1 MSLLRKQESKPR
13 PPGKSWEPSNHW
25 IPVFTG
31 MTPICGIVL
40 FTYRSRLRRKK
51 LESREFDTFI
61 LTDLGMVPEDKEME
75 IILRELT
82 PKDRRYKYRSF
93 YAMALI
99 SKSETK
105 YPDRLWVRL
114 GRGQLQ
120 EKPWSVKIVK
130 EINKFA

>member
-1 MSLLRKQESKPR
+1 
-13 PPGKSWEPSNHW
+13 
-25 IPVFTG
+25 
-31 MTPICGIVL
+31 MTKDEGNAADGRFSATVGG
-40 FTYRSRLRRKK
+40 RK
-51 LESREFDTFI
+51 LERREFDTFI
-61 LTDLGMVPEDKEME
+61 LTDPGMVPEDKEME
-75 IILRELT
+75 LILRELT
-82 PKDRRYKYRSF
+82 PKDKRYKYRSF

-130 EINKFA
+130 EIDKFP

>member
-1 MSLLRKQESKPR
+1 MK
-13 PPGKSWEPSNHW
+13 
-25 IPVFTG
+25 T
-31 MTPICGIVL
+31 
-40 FTYRSRLRRKK
+40 
-51 LESREFDTFI
+51 REFDTFV

-99 SKSETK
+99 SKSDTK

-130 EINKFA
+130 EIDKFA